1 MKITRMTLLA
11 LSDAMQRGDLTSRE
25 VTQAYLD
32 RIHQVEGKVQAYIS
46 LNEEEALRQA
56 DECDKKRQQGEK
68 VSPLCGIPVAVKDNI
83 CVKGGKTTCASKML
97 ADFVSPYS
105 ATVWEK
111 LQAAGCVLLGKTN
124 LDEFAMG
131 SSTENSAFH
140 PTHNPR
146 DLSRVPGGSSGGSA
160 ACVAADEAP
169 FSLGSD
175 TGGSIRQPAAFCGVV
190 GMKPTYGMV
199 SRYGLVAFASSL
211 DQIGPMTKTVAD
223 NALVLDAIAGYDC
236 RDTTSIKR
244 GYTPMNR
251 EMKAGV
257 KGLRIGLPKEMFGE
271 GLSADVRKAVMNAA
285 KTLERLGA
293 TVKEVSIP
301 SLKVALPAYYVLS
314 SAEASSNLARFDGV
328 RYGHRAAEYADLE
341 ELYLKSRSEGFGAEV
356 KRRIL
361 LGTYTLSAGYFDAY
375 YKKALQVRTLVIREL
390 NAVLKDVDCL
400 LSPVAPTTAYRIGEK
415 TMSPLEMYLGDID
428 TVPVNIA
435 GIPGLSLPC
444 GLDRAGLPVGVQL
457 MGATFPAPNR
467 CSTESAMR
475 WKRRWAKSARR
486 RRCNGLEDDGRI
498 RNGHRLGGSC
508 GAENEDQNLLRL
520 SDDIRRSAEHA
531 VLPGLY
537 GLSRHTAGTQ
547 SAGGALRGAGGVRD
561 GLHDCVL
568 LQTGQ
573 KELFLSRPAQ
583 SVPNQPV

>member
-1 MKITRMTLLA
+1 MKITRMTLLE

-271 GLSADVRKAVMNAA
+271 GLSDDVRKAVMNAA

-356 KRRIL
+356 KRRIM
-361 LGTYTLSAGYFDAY
+361 LGAFALSSGYYDAY
-375 YKKALQVRTLVIREL
+375 YNKALRVKALIKQGFDACFEKADI
-390 NAVLKDVDCL
+390 L
-400 LSPVAPTTAYRIGEK
+400 LTPAAPTTAY
-415 TMSPLEMYLGDID
+415 PLGAHTDDPIQMYLGDIY
-428 TVPVNIA
+428 TVSVNMA
-435 GIPGLSLPC
+435 GLPGMVVPC
-444 GLDRAGLPVGVQL
+444 GTDKAGLPVGAQLIAPAFGEQKLFDAACAYQVQT
-457 MGATFPAPNR
+457 AF
-467 CSTESAMR
+467 
-475 WKRRWAKSARR
+475 
-486 RRCNGLEDDGRI
+486 
-498 RNGHRLGGSC
+498 HR
-508 GAENEDQNLLRL
+508 
-520 SDDIRRSAEHA
+520 
-531 VLPGLY
+531 
-537 GLSRHTAGTQ
+537 
-547 SAGGALRGAGGVRD
+547 
-561 GLHDCVL
+561 
-568 LQTGQ
+568 
-573 KELFLSRPAQ
+573 SRPKED
-583 SVPNQPV
+583 

>member
-1 MKITRMTLLA
+1 MKITRMTLLE

-190 GMKPTYGMV
+190 GMKPTYGVV

-400 LSPVAPTTAYRIGEK
+400 LSPVAPTTAYK
-415 TMSPLEMYLGDID
+415 S
-428 TVPVNIA
+428 A
-435 GIPGLSLPC
+435 KKPC
-444 GLDRAGLPVGVQL
+444 H
-457 MGATFPAPNR
+457 
-467 CSTESAMR
+467 R
-475 WKRRWAKSARR
+475 WKCTSAILIPFR
-486 RRCNGLEDDGRI
+486 
-498 RNGHRLGGSC
+498 
-508 GAENEDQNLLRL
+508 
-520 SDDIRRSAEHA
+520 
-531 VLPGLY
+531 
-537 GLSRHTAGTQ
+537 
-547 SAGGALRGAGGVRD
+547 
-561 GLHDCVL
+561 
-568 LQTGQ
+568 
-573 KELFLSRPAQ
+573 
-583 SVPNQPV
+583 